1 MALLLL
7 GLVAFFGVHSL
18 RVWGESWRSRR
29 VAAMGPGAW
38 KLAYSAVSIAGLA
51 LLVWGYAQAR
61 VGSPML
67 WTPPAGLRVVT
78 AVLVLVAFVLFASS
92 GVNGHLKAKMGHPM
106 TLGVKT
112 WSAAHLF
119 SNGSLADVLLFGSF
133 LAWSVLVFSAARRRD
148 RAAGTGAGGGSGPAA
163 SWGADALA
171 AAIGAAAWFAFARW
185 GHQWLIGVSPMG

>member
-1 MALLLL
+1 MGPLLF
-7 GLVAFFGVHSL
+7 GLVAFFAVHSL
-18 RVWGESWRSRR
+18 RVWGEPWRGRQ

-38 KLAYSAVSIAGLA
+38 KLAYSVASMVGLA

-61 VGSPML
+61 VGSPVL
-67 WTPPAGLRVVT
+67 WTPPPAFRMIT
-78 AVLVLVAFVLFASS
+78 AVLVLVSFVLFASS
-92 GVNGHLKAKMGHPM
+92 GVNGRIKAKLGHPM

-148 RAAGTGAGGGSGPAA
+148 RAGGIGAGVSRPAGRW
-163 SWGADALA
+163 SADALA
-171 AAIGAAAWFAFARW
+171 AVIGAVAWFAFARW
-185 GHQWLIGVSPMG
+185 GHRWLIGVSPMG